1 MGLFKKKKKEQLQN
15 DFLVTDDLLDD
26 NTNTDSNAD
35 ASGNTKNG
43 QLDEKIT
50 KQISDSNVSVADDM
64 DEMPTA
70 NQMGRDTNT
79 KKKLQ
84 LAIASLVGLLIMF
97 IGIGLTASKYSDKQE
112 EARVKEAEEAAQ
124 KQKQMTNGSVDL
136 SSDMA
141 AAANEPPP
149 MPAGAEGEFEDT
161 DVEAGAVDAA
171 PTATPTVQALPPEP
185 AYVAPTPTPRY
196 SDSILAG
203 RDYTPPAPI
212 PTPMQT
218 IPTSPTMQALPP
230 EPIKS
235 TSLGV
240 APEPTIIEH
249 VPPVPPPVKGSN
261 SPVLVDVNAVR
272 AVSLGGNSGNNN
284 KVASQGQ
291 SEQARVGG
299 NLNPTVLAN
308 SKAARRGDTSL
319 MLLKGA
325 TIPCVLKTK
334 IDSTYQGFTVCQI
347 SRDVYSTNGKTLLI
361 ERGSNFFGEQNVQLN
376 QGQARV
382 SILWTRVETPR
393 GVSVNLDSPATGQLG
408 EMGVNAKVKNHFWK
422 RFGGAIMLSVIQDAI
437 SATSTRLEGKKE
449 SNTTIEN
456 TTNTTESMA
465 EEALKNSINI
475 PPTATVNQGTII
487 NIMVVR
493 DVDFSSVYGL
503 KKK

>member
-26 NTNTDSNAD
+26 STNAISDGGDDSDN
-35 ASGNTKNG
+35 KG

-50 KQISDSNVSVADDM
+50 KQIADSDVADDGTA

-70 NQMGRDTNT
+70 NQSGRDTST

-97 IGIGLTASKYSDKQE
+97 VGVGLTVSKYSDKQE

-124 KQKQMTNGSVDL
+124 KQKQVANGSVDL

-141 AAANEPPP
+141 AVANEPPP
-149 MPAGAEGEFEDT
+149 LPAGAEGEFED
-161 DVEAGAVDAA
+161 DLEAGAMDTT
-171 PTATPTVQALPPEP
+171 PTATPTVQPLPPEP
-185 AYVAPTPTPRY
+185 AYIAPTPTPRY
-196 SDSILAG
+196 ESDTMVSG
-203 RDYTPPAPI
+203 RDYTPPAPMPAPAPI
-212 PTPMQT
+212 EPMG
-218 IPTSPTMQALPP
+218 LGV
-230 EPIKS
+230 
-235 TSLGV
+235 GV

-249 VPPVPPPVKGSN
+249 VPPPVKGSN

-272 AVSLGGNSGNNN
+272 AVSLSGNSGNNN
-284 KVASQGQ
+284 QVTSQGQ
-291 SEQARVGG
+291 GNQEQGEQARVGG

-308 SKAARRGDTSL
+308 SKAARRDDTSL

-325 TIPCVLKTK
+325 IIPCVLKTK

-361 ERGSNFFGEQNVQLN
+361 ERGSNFFGEQNIQLN

-408 EMGVNAKVKNHFWK
+408 EMGVSAKVKNHFGK
-422 RFGGAIMLSVIQDAI
+422 RFGGAIMLSLIQDAI
-437 SATSTRLEGKKE
+437 SAGTTHLEKDKSKTGQ
-449 SNTTIEN
+449 TTIEN
-456 TTNTTESMA
+456 TSSTAESIA
-465 EEALKNSINI
+465 EKALENSINI
-475 PPTATVNQGTII
+475 SPTATVNQGTVI
-487 NIMVVR
+487 NIMVAR

>member
-26 NTNTDSNAD
+26 NTNAISDGGDDSDN
-35 ASGNTKNG
+35 KG

-50 KQISDSNVSVADDM
+50 KQIADSDVADDGTA

-70 NQMGRDTNT
+70 NQSGRDTNT

-97 IGIGLTASKYSDKQE
+97 VGVGLTVSKYSDKQE

-141 AAANEPPP
+141 AVANETPPL
-149 MPAGAEGEFEDT
+149 PAGAEGEPEDT
-161 DVEAGAVDAA
+161 DLEAGTMDAT
-171 PTATPTVQALPPEP
+171 PTATPTVQPLPPEP

-196 SDSILAG
+196 ERDTMVSS
-203 RDYTPPAPI
+203 RDYTPPAPMPAPAPAPI
-212 PTPMQT
+212 EPMG
-218 IPTSPTMQALPP
+218 
-230 EPIKS
+230 
-235 TSLGV
+235 LGV

-249 VPPVPPPVKGSN
+249 VPPPVKGSN

-272 AVSLGGNSGNNN
+272 AVSLSGNSGNNN
-284 KVASQGQ
+284 QEQGEQ
-291 SEQARVGG
+291 GEQARVGG

-308 SKAARRGDTSL
+308 SKAARRDDTSL

-361 ERGSNFFGEQNVQLN
+361 ERGSNFFGEQNIQLN

-408 EMGVNAKVKNHFWK
+408 EMGVSAKVKNHFWK

-437 SATSTRLEGKKE
+437 SAASTRLEDKSENG
-449 SNTTIEN
+449 TTIEN
-456 TTNTTESMA
+456 TTSTTESMA
-465 EEALKNSINI
+465 EEALRNSINI
-475 PPTATVNQGTII
+475 PPTATVNQGTVI

>member
-26 NTNTDSNAD
+26 STNAISDGGDDSDN
-35 ASGNTKNG
+35 KG

-50 KQISDSNVSVADDM
+50 KQIADSDVADDGTA

-70 NQMGRDTNT
+70 NQSGRDTNT

-97 IGIGLTASKYSDKQE
+97 VGIGLTVSKYSDKQE

-124 KQKQMTNGSVDL
+124 RQKQVANGSVDL
-136 SSDMA
+136 SGDMA
-141 AAANEPPP
+141 VVANRLPPL
-149 MPAGAEGEFEDT
+149 PAGAEGEFEDI
-161 DVEAGAVDAA
+161 DLEAGAMD
-171 PTATPTVQALPPEP
+171 ATPTVQPLPPEP

-196 SDSILAG
+196 ESDTMVSG
-203 RDYTPPAPI
+203 RDYTPPAPMPAPAPI
-212 PTPMQT
+212 EPMG
-218 IPTSPTMQALPP
+218 
-230 EPIKS
+230 
-235 TSLGV
+235 LGV

-249 VPPVPPPVKGSN
+249 VPPPVKGSN

-284 KVASQGQ
+284 QAASQGQ
-291 SEQARVGG
+291 GSQEQGEQARVGG

-308 SKAARRGDTSL
+308 SKAARRDDTSL

-361 ERGSNFFGEQNVQLN
+361 ERGSNFFGEQNIQLN

-408 EMGVNAKVKNHFWK
+408 EMGVSAKVKNHFWK
-422 RFGGAIMLSVIQDAI
+422 RFGGAIMLSVIQDTI
-437 SATSTRLEGKKE
+437 SAASTRLEDKSKNG
-449 SNTTIEN
+449 TTIEN
-456 TTNTTESMA
+456 TTSTTESMA
-465 EEALKNSINI
+465 EEALRNSINI
-475 PPTATVNQGTII
+475 PPTAMVNQGTVI